1 MIQARPRCGSG
12 RFAAKTARLAGMSA
26 NDTDEAL
33 MIAYCNGD
41 AEAFAR
47 LYDRHRGALYRFIR
61 RQCAMAVADELFQ
74 DVWTRLIVARRY
86 YEPTAR
92 FSTYLYQV
100 ARNRLIDHY
109 RSSGRS
115 LEDASG
121 DDPPEA
127 PAAIGQQPENAVQ
140 TRQQAS
146 RLLSLIEALPPAQR
160 EAFLL
165 HEEAGFTL
173 AEIGEITGVGRETVK
188 SRLRYALASL
198 RQGME
203 EWL

>member
-1 MIQARPRCGSG
+1 
-12 RFAAKTARLAGMSA
+12 MSA
-26 NDTDEAL
+26 NATDETL

-41 AEAFAR
+41 ADAFAE

-61 RQCAMAVADELFQ
+61 RQCAGAVADELFQ
-74 DVWTRLIVARRY
+74 DVWTRLIVARRQY
-86 YEPTAR
+86 QPSAK

-115 LEDASG
+115 PEDPRG
-121 DDPPEA
+121 DDPPDP
-127 PAAIGQQPENAVQ
+127 PAAGGQQPENMAQ

-146 RLLSLIEALPPAQR
+146 RLLSLIEALPVEQR

-165 HEEAGFTL
+165 HEEGGLTL
-173 AEIGEITGVGRETVK
+173 VEIGEVTGVGRETVK

-198 RQGME
+198 RRGME
-203 EWL
+203 GWQ